1 MVGSHILLP
10 QAELPGSETIGRE
23 LARVSEPIRDA
34 LSKDYCFSLKQT
46 KPENLAEQTW
56 KLDTF
61 CVWTKMFHTLLIGVT
76 KLSVKL
82 VFNVERLG
90 QEGGCKR
97 STCKISGW

>member
-46 KPENLAEQTW
+46 KPENPTEPTW
-56 KLDTF
+56 KLDAF
-61 CVWTKMFHTLLIGVT
+61 CMWTIFNTMLIGV
-76 KLSVKL
+76 KNLMSVKL
-82 VFNVERLG
+82 VLSAKDWDEKYPFSHTLR
-90 QEGGCKR
+90 
-97 STCKISGW
+97 W